1 MCHRL
6 DCQKHSAVCVGC
18 TEGYRPLTPNT
29 WTLPRPCPLCQY
41 SDNEEDSKLL
51 NRYKVTG
58 HCIGFCIK
66 GRIQFSLMMRDG
78 KIDDSNHFLFLSKP
92 SFHSTPSEVNH
103 LEFLFCAGHLNL
115 SFVQCIASYWIV
127 VKV

>member
-6 DCQKHSAVCVGC
+6 DCQKHSAVCGGC

-66 GRIQFSLMMRDG
+66 GRIQFS
-78 KIDDSNHFLFLSKP
+78 IDDEGRKNRRFQSFSFFIET
-92 SFHSTPSEVNH
+92 FHSTPSEVNH